1 MLSINQMRMTSKEEM
16 LLLERVWRWPERPWR
31 WRMVWPWG
39 QVGHLCA
46 PVLNSAPAAPLFSC
60 RLPKL
65 WSSRSGQLLMASG
78 LPASCFGLK
87 EICGAKGPFRNRLLK
102 GVSIDF
108 YSNLLSDYKNLFLF
122 HIAFYNK
129 KCKVA
134 ILSMLY
140 NLWNILSI
148 CCEASIS

>member
-1 MLSINQMRMTSKEEM
+1 MA
-16 LLLERVWRWPERPWR
+16 
-31 WRMVWPWG
+31 WPWG
-39 QVGHLCA
+39 QVGHLSA

-78 LPASCFGLK
+78 LPAKLLWTKKKHVGQ
-87 EICGAKGPFRNRLLK
+87 KGPFRNRLLK

-122 HIAFYNK
+122 HIAF
-129 KCKVA
+129 
-134 ILSMLY
+134 LQ
-140 NLWNILSI
+140 
-148 CCEASIS
+148 